1 VTKVAVVTGASRGLG
16 RGVAI
21 ALADAGFTVFATGRT
36 IENSDLPGG
45 VIRLRCDH
53 RNDEETAAAFARV
66 KADAGRLDILVKSA
80 WGGYERMV
88 EDNVFTWTL
97 PFHEQPAHRW
107 AGMIDAGVRA
117 AFVCSQH
124 AARKYIGNV
133 IYGLANAAMDK
144 MTRIKHMNFNR
155 MMWQRSRS
163 IRVSSG
169 RKRCSRPRGKD
180 GSTCRTARARSFP
193 AA

>member
-66 KADAGRLDILVKSA
+66 KADAGRLDILVNSA

-124 AARKYIGNV
+124 AARIMIGQRRGFIVNISFWAARKYIGNV
-133 IYGLANAAMDK
+133 IYGLAKAAMDK
-144 MTRIKHMNFNR
+144 MTRI
-155 MMWQRSRS
+155 
-163 IRVSSG
+163 
-169 RKRCSRPRGKD
+169 
-180 GSTCRTARARSFP
+180 
-193 AA
+193 